1 MELNKIIEE
10 LEYNSS
16 IIKNSSIIL
25 TLVLDYL
32 ETDTDTTNPL
42 SFWDLIVKKKEFS
55 GLIINIQDT
64 LRDISKKQYY
74 LINNLYQVKKH
85 NKI

>member
-16 IIKNSSIIL
+16 LIKNSSIIL

-42 SFWDLIVKKKEFS
+42 SCWDLIVKKKFS